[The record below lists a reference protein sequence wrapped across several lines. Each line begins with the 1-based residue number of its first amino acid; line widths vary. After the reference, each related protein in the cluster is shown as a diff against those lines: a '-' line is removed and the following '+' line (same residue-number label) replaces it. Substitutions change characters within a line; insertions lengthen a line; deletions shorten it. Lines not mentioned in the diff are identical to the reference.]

1 MTKDTSSCNTEKT
14 FSFWVTAGSNMGLAI
29 IKLIYIHFVFLISF
43 LGLYILSLKYKE
55 FTQGSRVWEDK
66 LVGFSWQLI
75 WQYLSNVL
83 SMHTFGLTFVF
94 TDKCVYKDIQ
104 YCITY
109 SSDTGNKSL
118 SVKEMGNNDT
128 SVVYCSV

>member
-43 LGLYILSLKYKE
+43 IGLYILSLKYKE

-94 TDKCVYKDIQ
+94 TDKCVYKDIL
-104 YCITY
+104 Y
-109 SSDTGNKSL
+109 SILIKAIML
-118 SVKEMGNNDT
+118 KL
-128 SVVYCSV
+128 